1 MKKISVIIFCVL
13 ISYTNVFG
21 QRSLLF
27 LNTKTNKT
35 IEVSLG
41 QTLSIQYIGYNNQ
54 IYHFKNIVSDLND
67 SVIVLGNPT
76 GNLPLWVQKLN
87 KNYEPN
93 YKIVNIKDIV
103 SFRKITPGRLL
114 AKSLITT
121 SVSFGTFLLSYN
133 LFRDAGTTPLNS
145 ILISIGLGATSSVLN
160 AFILPDNPNN
170 KISDNWVISTRN

>member
-1 MKKISVIIFCVL
+1 MKKLLFTTFSFFAIYSF
-13 ISYTNVFG
+13 VFS
-21 QRSLLF
+21 QNSLLF

-35 IEVSLG
+35 FEVSLG
-41 QTLSIQYIGYNNQ
+41 QTLSIQYVGYNNQ
-54 IYHFKNIVSDLND
+54 IYHVKNIVTDVND

-76 GNLPLWVQKLN
+76 SNLPLWVQKLN

-145 ILISIGLGATSSVLN
+145 ILISIGLGATSSLLN

-170 KISDNWVISTRN
+170 KISDNWVITVRK